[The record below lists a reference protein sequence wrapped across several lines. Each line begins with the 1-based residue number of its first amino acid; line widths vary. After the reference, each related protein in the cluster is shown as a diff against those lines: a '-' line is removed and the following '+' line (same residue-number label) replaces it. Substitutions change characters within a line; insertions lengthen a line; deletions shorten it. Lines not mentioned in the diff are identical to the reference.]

1 MCSPATEP
9 AVIFGREAELEAVDS
24 FLLDVPTGPSAVLL
38 DGEPGI
44 GKSLLWNEG
53 VELARG
59 RGYAVL
65 TCRPTGADI
74 ELTLIGL
81 GDLLRGL
88 PEAAFVDVPAP
99 QREAL
104 EISLLR
110 RPRGERRP
118 DPRAVSVATLGVV
131 QALAHETPVV
141 VAVDDV
147 QWLDGATARV
157 LGFVIRRLSEAPVGF
172 LLARTNL
179 DGPPPLGIGDALPPN
194 RVRHLLMSPL
204 GAETLAALVRER
216 LGSTISLPEAR
227 RLKEVSGGNPFFAL
241 EIARAA
247 ARGDEGVTGQTLP
260 IPKSLREDL
269 VTQRLSTL
277 PRASQDLL
285 LVTSA
290 VSRPT
295 LDLLRAAGTGP
306 RVDASLQAAIDAGI
320 VNVTGRDVRFVHP
333 IYRSAIYAHASRTRR
348 HGVHRRLAGLS
359 ADPEERARHLALSA
373 EEADEET
380 AAALEDSAAT
390 ARDRGAPDAAAELLE
405 HAIRLTPADPRAMSR
420 RHLQAAKHLFVAGD
434 PEGALAHAREALRHS
449 DGGVGRA
456 RALRFRASIDLERGM
471 VEDARG
477 SLDEAA
483 AEALGDDRASSKVE
497 RDLARLE
504 MRSGE
509 LGLGE
514 HHARSALELAERSG
528 FASFIPSVRVTLARI
543 AMLRGEPTDEL
554 RVPPCPSGSADP
566 RSLPIEL
573 VAAEAETIAG
583 DYERARVRLESV
595 REVAVDQGDE
605 PTRRAALLCLA
616 DVSIRGGHWKRA
628 ASLADESRTLAG
640 HLGIADG
647 HELGLLAYAA
657 AARGMVEEARHHADR
672 GLDRSQDD
680 RIALLWNLGA
690 VGHLELSLGQPTLA
704 LQVLGRAGGIATT
717 MGLGEPAALPFLS
730 DEVEALIGAG
740 ELEAA
745 ARRIEWFE
753 RRGADLGRKSALAAA
768 GRCRGRLLA
777 ETGKLSDALGAL
789 ERSIAVYET
798 LPLPF
803 DLARTLLA
811 LGTVRRRDRQKRP
824 AREALDRALGLFQE
838 LEAPIWAGQVR
849 DELSRV
855 SGRRAALTKLT
866 DAEDRVVRLAA
877 SGLTNR
883 EIARA
888 LFMSVRTVEGHL
900 SHAYAKLGLRSRTEL
915 AVFLQRPD

>member
-1 MCSPATEP
+1 
-9 AVIFGREAELEAVDS
+9 VIFGREAELEALDS
-24 FLLDVPTGPSAVLL
+24 FTHDVPTGPSAVVLE
-38 DGEPGI
+38 GESGI
-44 GKSLLWNEG
+44 GKSLLWNVG
-53 VELARG
+53 LQLAG
-59 RGYAVL
+59 EHGYTVL
-65 TCRPTGADI
+65 SCRPTGSDA
-74 ELTLIGL
+74 ELSLIGL
-81 GDLLRGL
+81 GDLLREL

-110 RPRGERRP
+110 RRRGERRP
-118 DPRAVSVATLGVV
+118 DPRAVSVATLNVV
-131 QALAHETPVV
+131 QSLARETPIV

-147 QWLDGATARV
+147 QWLDRATARV
-157 LGFVIRRLSEAPVGF
+157 LGFVIRRLSRSPVGF
-172 LLARTNL
+172 LLARTDLNAS
-179 DGPPPLGIGDALPPN
+179 PPLGIGDALPPD
-194 RVRHLLMSPL
+194 RVRHVRIAPV
-204 GAETLAALVRER
+204 GAETLVALVRER
-216 LGSTISLPEAR
+216 LGSTMSLPEAR
-227 RLKEVSGGNPFFAL
+227 QLKEVSGGNPFFAL

-269 VTQRLSTL
+269 VTQRLSSL
-277 PRASQDLL
+277 PRVTQELL
-285 LVTSA
+285 LITAA

-295 LDLLRAAGTGP
+295 LDLLRGARTGS
-306 RVDASLQAAIDAGI
+306 RVEASLQAAIDAGI

-333 IYRSAIYAHASRTRR
+333 IYRSAIYAHASRARR
-348 HGVHRRLAGLS
+348 HDVHRRLAELS
-359 ADPEERARHLALSA
+359 PDPEERARHLALSA
-373 EEADEET
+373 DGADEEV
-380 AAALEDSAAT
+380 AAALEDSAER

-405 HAIRLTPADPRAMSR
+405 HAIRLTPADPHAMSR
-420 RHLQAAKHLFVAGD
+420 RHLQAAKHRFVAGD
-434 PEGALAHAREALRHS
+434 PEGALAHTREALRHS
-449 DGGVGRA
+449 DGGVARA
-456 RALRFRASIDLERGM
+456 RALRFLASIDLERGM
-471 VEDARG
+471 IEDTRR

-483 AEALGDDRASSKVE
+483 AEAEGDDRASSKVE

-509 LGLGE
+509 LGLGQ

-543 AMLRGEPTDEL
+543 AMLRGETTEDL
-554 RVPPCPSGSADP
+554 GIPPDPGDPVGLADP
-566 RSLPIEL
+566 RSLPMEL
-573 VAAEAETIAG
+573 VAAEADIIAG
-583 DYERARVRLESV
+583 DHERARVRLKSV
-595 REVAVDQGDE
+595 REIAVEQGDE

-616 DVSIRGGHWKRA
+616 DVSIRDGDWKGA
-628 ASLADESRTLAG
+628 ASLADESRILAG
-640 HLGIADG
+640 HLGVAEG

-657 AARGMVEEARHHADR
+657 GARGMVEEARHHADR
-672 GLDRSQDD
+672 GVNRSQDD
-680 RIALLWNLGA
+680 RVALLWNLGA
-690 VGHLELSLGQPTLA
+690 LGHLELSLGQPEPA
-704 LQVLGRAGGIATT
+704 LHALGRAGGIATT
-717 MGLGEPAALPFLS
+717 MGLGEPAALPFLL
-730 DEVEALIGAG
+730 DEVDALIGVG

-745 ARRIEWFE
+745 ARRIDWFE

-777 ETGKLSDALGAL
+777 ETGNLSDALDAL
-789 ERSIAVYET
+789 ERSIALYET

-803 DLARTLLA
+803 DLARTLLT

-838 LEAPIWAGQVR
+838 LEAPIWAGQAR

-855 SGRRAALTKLT
+855 SGRRAALTELT

-915 AVFLQRPD
+915 AVFLQRSD